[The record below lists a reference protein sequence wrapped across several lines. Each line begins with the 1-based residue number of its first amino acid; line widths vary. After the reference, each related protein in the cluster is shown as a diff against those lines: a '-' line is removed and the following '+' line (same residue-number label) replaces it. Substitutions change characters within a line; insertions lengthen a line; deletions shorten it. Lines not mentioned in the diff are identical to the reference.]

1 MISNWEYELNK
12 KLVVSKGGYMNLSG
26 ILNSISKKNK
36 KFALNSDFP
45 TIRYIE
51 ESEYKDEVFKYVEP
65 SFRESDIMS
74 NAKFILISA
83 PGATGK
89 SALAKHVSFTYN
101 GIYWELPNNKVA
113 EYSFQGA
120 IMEAVGSNKVSDFIE
135 SLKNSENFLVID
147 AFDEAEAGSGRTGIE
162 FFLRDLNNVTTGT
175 DNVCAILLARTESA
189 IFIKNYFNKNN
200 ISFNHYEVGYFAEY
214 NAKTYIKNG
223 LEKLRVPITNVVN
236 ECIDAQFKEIKRI
249 LMNKDTDSFLGY
261 APVLNALST
270 SYDNE
275 RNTLNLL
282 KNTCNSENNCC
293 LLKKILDDLL
303 IREREKFIKALKVKI
318 PKILDYEPKVYDKN
332 EQLLRILGKVAYND
346 EGFLVQIDE
355 SIPIEYHEE
364 YLEVVNTQLPQ
375 HPFIKLVNTHGEN
388 IYDFTGAAFSD
399 YVVAYNLSL
408 TETSDFVRDY
418 ISNKKYYPSPLLIE
432 FYDIFSNKILSGSDI
447 PLMYNSF
454 KAHSQFGDMPTIYI
468 NGDNDDCSVEFVLI
482 RDNRNE
488 LSIEFSI
495 PDLRNGIYID
505 QLSNC
510 YIDVDGDVYVGST
523 NNEARICNSV
533 INCNKIIWRS
543 EQISIEAYSPSECVL
558 VTDSMSY
565 STDKLPTFEVKT
577 DDRKNF
583 KVCCPSLNGYFK
595 LIPYHNNEVNNENK
609 NDFVTFSNLIR
620 RIFSCLRS
628 HSKDAPARKVDFINN
643 RIISTSEYKRKILTF
658 LIDSD
663 ILYTDEQ
670 DWLYKLK
677 TDKISEYSIKWHNVR
692 DGDFE
697 SLKSLYDF
705 YNKKDLF

>member
-332 EQLLRILGKVAYND
+332 E
-346 EGFLVQIDE
+346 
-355 SIPIEYHEE
+355 
-364 YLEVVNTQLPQ
+364 
-375 HPFIKLVNTHGEN
+375 
-388 IYDFTGAAFSD
+388 
-399 YVVAYNLSL
+399 
-408 TETSDFVRDY
+408 
-418 ISNKKYYPSPLLIE
+418 
-432 FYDIFSNKILSGSDI
+432 
-447 PLMYNSF
+447 
-454 KAHSQFGDMPTIYI
+454 
-468 NGDNDDCSVEFVLI
+468 
-482 RDNRNE
+482 
-488 LSIEFSI
+488 
-495 PDLRNGIYID
+495 
-505 QLSNC
+505 
-510 YIDVDGDVYVGST
+510 
-523 NNEARICNSV
+523 
-533 INCNKIIWRS
+533 
-543 EQISIEAYSPSECVL
+543 
-558 VTDSMSY
+558 
-565 STDKLPTFEVKT
+565 
-577 DDRKNF
+577 
-583 KVCCPSLNGYFK
+583 
-595 LIPYHNNEVNNENK
+595 
-609 NDFVTFSNLIR
+609 
-620 RIFSCLRS
+620 
-628 HSKDAPARKVDFINN
+628 
-643 RIISTSEYKRKILTF
+643 
-658 LIDSD
+658 
-663 ILYTDEQ
+663 
-670 DWLYKLK
+670 
-677 TDKISEYSIKWHNVR
+677 
-692 DGDFE
+692 
-697 SLKSLYDF
+697 
-705 YNKKDLF
+705 